1 MKSTIITALLAQA
14 ASASEWGDFFNFGIC
29 AWSMP
34 QPDTLNEF
42 SQQQF
47 AGQWYEVQRD
57 NSLTDWGCV
66 TQEVNYDSD
75 ISSWPLTIYHY
86 VNGNRVIEPE
96 LGSIEKDGQ
105 GDAKMLGATKKLTV
119 LKSDLQS
126 DDGYALIYSCAT
138 NFWLFG
144 IPRKTE
150 TAWVLSK
157 KP

>member
-1 MKSTIITALLAQA
+1 M
-14 ASASEWGDFFNFGIC
+14 
-29 AWSMP
+29 
-34 QPDTLNEF
+34 
-42 SQQQF
+42 
-47 AGQWYEVQRD
+47 
-57 NSLTDWGCV
+57 
-66 TQEVNYDSD
+66 TQEVNYDND
-75 ISSWPLTIYHY
+75 LASWQLTIYHY

-96 LGSIEKDGQ
+96 LGKIEKDGQ
-105 GDAKMLGATKKLTV
+105 GEAKMLGATKSVTV

-126 DDGYALIYSCAT
+126 DDGYALVYSCAT